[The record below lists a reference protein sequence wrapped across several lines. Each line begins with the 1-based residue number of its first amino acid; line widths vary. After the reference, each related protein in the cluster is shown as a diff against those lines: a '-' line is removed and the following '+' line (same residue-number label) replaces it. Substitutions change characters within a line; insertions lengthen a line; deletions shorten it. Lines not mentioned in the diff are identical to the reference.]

1 MIPFNVRTPHNAST
15 SFTVGTTTTAL
26 GTIISGATRSFLI
39 LEMDFEGMGT
49 SSGAN
54 EVGLYRVATAGVT
67 GSNALTFTGTDSP
80 NVGAVTFAGTGFFT
94 YATQPVAGALVH
106 SMGFNTNGQRYFW
119 RANPNL
125 NNAIV
130 CPGGNVAAGSIAAFP
145 LSGGGTGVGR
155 LQIAEL

>member
-1 MIPFNVRTPHNAST
+1 MITFNVRTPNTASA
-15 SFTVGTTTTAL
+15 SFTVGVTTTQL
-26 GTIISGATRSFLI
+26 GTIIAGAVRSFLI
-39 LEMDFEGMGT
+39 LEVDFEGMGT

-54 EVGLYRVATAGVT
+54 ELGIYRVATAGVT

-80 NVGAVTFAGTGFFT
+80 NVGAVTFSGTGFFT

-106 SMGFNTNGQRYFW
+106 SFGFNTNGQRYFW

-130 CPGGNVAAGSIAAFP
+130 VPGGNNAAGSVAVFP
-145 LSGGGTGVGR
+145 VSGGGTGVGR
-155 LQIAEL
+155 VQIAEL